1 MTDVYA
7 HITEVDSA
15 FLEDIAE
22 SNRENSSVI

>member
-15 FLEDIAE
+15 LLEDIAE
-22 SNRENSSVI
+22 SNKENSSVI